1 MKYDFNELEITVPYD
16 VHSQGLTPL
25 EQPRTEKI
33 HTHKKNLQ
41 LCRSQGKVICLN
53 SRKHKKCYLLG

>member
-16 VHSQGLTPL
+16 VHFQGLSPL

-33 HTHKKNLQ
+33 HTQKKNNLQ
-41 LCRSQGKVICLN
+41 LCRSQGKVIC
-53 SRKHKKCYLLG
+53 